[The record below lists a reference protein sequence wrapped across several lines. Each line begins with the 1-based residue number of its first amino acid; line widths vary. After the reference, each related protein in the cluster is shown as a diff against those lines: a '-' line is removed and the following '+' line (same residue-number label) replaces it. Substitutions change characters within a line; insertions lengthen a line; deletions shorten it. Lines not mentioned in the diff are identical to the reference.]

1 MQVRRMSASGRS
13 RNCPAL
19 GNIAWHRRNV
29 LGDPKILEALVLIG
43 EPDAN
48 PAVEATWRIGRLV
61 ETVEGI
67 AAAAELDHRAHDFG
81 IVRTTA
87 LRGCQAT
94 GQTNID

>member
-1 MQVRRMSASGRS
+1 MSGFR
-13 RNCPAL
+13 
-19 GNIAWHRRNV
+19 GNIAWHRRNG
-29 LGDPKILEALVLIG
+29 LGDPEILEALVLIG

-48 PAVEATWRIGRLV
+48 PAVEATRRIGRLV